1 MYGYKI
7 FIRLGGRRTA
17 GLSEVEKLI
26 DVARFVKDVS
36 AEEHNKDR
44 ISKFRYYVVTT
55 RYKGEDETIL
65 LNIGKNKFTGKYNF
79 YTITVDDDK

>member
-26 DVARFVKDVS
+26 DAARFVKDVS

-44 ISKFRYYVVTT
+44 VSKFRYYVVTT
-55 RYKGEDETIL
+55 RYKGKEETL
-65 LNIGKNKFTGKYNF
+65 RFNVGKDKCTGKYRF
-79 YTITVDDDK
+79 YAITVII

>member
-44 ISKFRYYVVTT
+44 VSKFRYYSVTT
-55 RYKGEDETIL
+55 RYKGSEEELL
-65 LNIGKNKFTGKYNF
+65 LNVGRNIYTGKYQF
-79 YTITVDDDK
+79 YAITSSI